1 MNGDGLELV
10 RTLDG
15 DITDATDIQDLL
27 NQYNN
32 DHGTNHSITSIG
44 SDAFVSCKKLSA
56 ISIPDS
62 VTNIG
67 EGAFWDCEN
76 LAAITIPESVTAI
89 GGICF
94 F

>member
-1 MNGDGLELV
+1 MCQVNGDGLELV

-44 SDAFVSCKKLSA
+44 SDAFVSCQKLRRL
-56 ISIPDS
+56 SIPDS

-67 EGAFWDCEN
+67 EGAFWVVK
-76 LAAITIPESVTAI
+76 IWPQ
-89 GGICF
+89 
-94 F
+94 